1 VGKQHERETE
11 TSRRKECKQRK
22 LLRPEPAL
30 PSSSSFQKTRNEE
43 EEECRNE
50 NSSRRKER
58 IKQGTFER
66 TREGE
71 KE

>member
-1 VGKQHERETE
+1 
-11 TSRRKECKQRK
+11 
-22 LLRPEPAL
+22 LRPEPAL

-43 EEECRNE
+43 EEECKNE
-50 NSSRRKER
+50 NSSRRKEKKGR
-58 IKQGTFER
+58 PIRALITLNFVFIFWQQLQGTFER